1 MPISRRPMP
10 RKDAFHDVLKNAL
23 VKDGWQ
29 ITHNPYT
36 LEYNRETLYVDL
48 GAEAPIGAEK
58 EGRKIA
64 VEIKSF
70 LGKSGITDL
79 YHALGQYI
87 LYRSLIESSEPERT
101 LFLAMPTE
109 AYDTLLNVVEG
120 KTLIAKET
128 VKLILY
134 IVEEEEV

>member
-1 MPISRRPMP
+1 MP
-10 RKDAFHDVLKNAL
+10 RKDAFHDVVRNAL
-23 VKDGWQ
+23 IKDGWT
-29 ITHNPYT
+29 ITHDPYT
-36 LEYNRETLYVDL
+36 LEYNRETLYIDL

-58 EGRKIA
+58 AGRKIA

-87 LYRSLIESSEPERT
+87 LYRTLLESSEPERV

-109 AYDTLLNVVEG
+109 AFDTLLNIVEG
-120 KTLIAKET
+120 QTLIAKEAL
-128 VKLILY
+128 KLVLY
-134 IVEEEEV
+134 AVEIEEVERWIE